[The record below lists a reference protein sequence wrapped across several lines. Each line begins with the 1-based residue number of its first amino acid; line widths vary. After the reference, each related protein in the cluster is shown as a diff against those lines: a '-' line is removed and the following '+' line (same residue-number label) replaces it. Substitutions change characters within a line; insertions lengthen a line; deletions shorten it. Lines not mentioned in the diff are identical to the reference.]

1 MIIYIACFHLLS
13 RIFISEYFPLI
24 YIWRVFNNIKKSKC
38 YQYKYDTFVQD
49 IKRLFG
55 KTFTKTFCGTQK
67 LWEVVTNGF
76 LRGES
81 RFAIAALSIVWI
93 DCHKI
98 LAKQP
103 KMVSWKF
110 IIHMHIQER
119 NLITYIHNL
128 QARIVT

>member
-1 MIIYIACFHLLS
+1 MKI
-13 RIFISEYFPLI
+13 
-24 YIWRVFNNIKKSKC
+24 
-38 YQYKYDTFVQD
+38 
-49 IKRLFG
+49 
-55 KTFTKTFCGTQK
+55 FCGTQK
-67 LWEVVTNGF
+67 LWEVDTNGF

-81 RFAIAALSIVWI
+81 RPAITALSIVGM
-93 DCHKI
+93 DLHKI

-110 IIHMHIQER
+110 IIRMHIQER